1 LLQLPKSADFYRK
14 SDGFM
19 EVYEKIR
26 FLRESKNWSQ
36 EEMAEKLNMS
46 LSGYTKVERGDTK
59 ISIPKLKKI
68 AEVLETDLLELMCLG
83 EKYVYFSGN
92 DNSNNGYNI
101 IGSPELAF
109 EIQKQQLQL
118 EMKDK
123 ELAMQQREI
132 ALKDKQISQLEEL
145 LEMHKREK
153 S

>member
-1 LLQLPKSADFYRK
+1 LPKSADFYPK

-83 EKYVYFSGN
+83 EKHVAFLIG
-92 DNSNNGYNI
+92 DNSNGGNNI

-123 ELAMQQREI
+123 ELAMKDREI
-132 ALKDKQISQLEEL
+132 AYLKEL
-145 LEMHKREK
+145 LEMHKQQK
-153 S
+153 SNSIE